1 MSRQPL
7 ELRGDGST
15 ILPPLVLSSLRK
27 KLTARTPPFSS
38 LGFGEQRRGRS
49 ALFRLDKYRL
59 RRTSRRRWRR
69 GRNLHGA
76 LGHRLLRA
84 SRVRLAAKHGVLFD
98 RQRACINVALHEGA
112 GAEFDASRGAN
123 VTVELTENH
132 NVLRR
137 NVAMHAGRGPDGKTR
152 AGKLDRAVQLPV
164 HHQVFGAGKFSVNFY
179 RLANDR

>member
-7 ELRGDGST
+7 ELRGDRST

-27 KLTARTPPFSS
+27 KLTARTPQFSS

-49 ALFRLDKYRL
+49 VLFRLDKYWL

-84 SRVRLAAKHGVLFD
+84 SRIRLAAKHGVLFD
-98 RQRACINVALHEGA
+98 RQRACIHVALHHGA
-112 GAEFDASRGAN
+112 GAEFDAPRSAN
-123 VTVELTENH
+123 VTVELTEDH

-137 NVAMHAGRGPDGKTR
+137 NVALHTGCGPDGKPR
-152 AGKLDRAVQLPV
+152 AGKPER
-164 HHQVFGAGKFSVNFY
+164 
-179 RLANDR
+179 